1 MKIRA
6 KANGNVLELADGD
19 AEALLATGIYEP
31 LGAPRTKVLAQ
42 PAAAPARRTA
52 ARKEST
58 KVEPV
63 TTQDVPQP
71 VKAPRGR

>member
-31 LGAPRTKVLAQ
+31 LDTRKPNVPAQ
-42 PAAAPARRTA
+42 PAAAPAKRA
-52 ARKEST
+52 SARKEST
-58 KVEPV
+58 KVEPM
-63 TTQDVPQP
+63 TTQDVPQT